1 MDAVRS
7 STISAEE
14 YFSIEAVNQS
24 LLKEVLRSPSHAS
37 SYLANPKKSTV
48 AMQLGTAVH
57 STLLNA
63 DNFDNEVIV
72 QPDINRRTKDGKV
85 EYERFLAKTIGRAII
100 TREQAVHCM
109 HISQSVSRSREA
121 MNLIGYADT
130 EQSFLWKDGRTALT
144 CKARVDAISPTDKKV
159 VDLKTTADAS
169 PRGFARSVVKFGY
182 HIQAAF
188 YLRAVSGLPTGN
200 DATKEGWKFYIV
212 AVETSQPYAVASYKL
227 DQRAII
233 EGDKMVDKALSLW
246 AEATLLDEYSG
257 YPDVITTL
265 SLPSW
270 ALTEVEELGNKGGLL

>member
-1 MDAVRS
+1 MESVPVQ
-7 STISAEE
+7 STISAQE
-14 YFSIEAVNQS
+14 YFAIEAVNQS

-37 SYLANPKKSTV
+37 SYLGHTKKATN

-85 EYERFLAKTIGRAII
+85 EYEKFLAKSKGKAVI

-109 HISQSVSRSREA
+109 HIANSISRSREA
-121 MNLIGYADT
+121 MSLIGYADT
-130 EQSFLWKDGRTALT
+130 EQSFLWKDETTALT
-144 CKARVDAISPTDKKV
+144 CKARIDAIHPEDKKV

-169 PRGFARSVVKFGY
+169 PHGFARSVMKFGY

-188 YLRAVSGLPTGN
+188 YLRAASGLTRGI
-200 DATKEGWKFYIV
+200 DAIKDGWQFYIV
-212 AVETSQPYAVASYKL
+212 AIETSQPYAVACYKL

-233 EGDKMVDKALSLW
+233 EGDKMIDKALTLW

-265 SLPSW
+265 SLPEW
-270 ALTEVEELGNKGGLL
+270 ALTEDLGNKGESL